1 VSARRPHPIHPT
13 DPTRSTGPTGPVID
27 PSTPV
32 LTTPAT
38 PATTVKGTPM
48 TSQTPTRRRRGARVA
63 AAVLGLSLL
72 AAACG
77 DDDADDASPE
87 TTEASTG
94 DPASDDAPV
103 VEVTAVD
110 FAFEGLPSTI
120 EAGTRLTLANDAPAE
135 LHEIVAIRLP
145 DDETRT
151 VEELMQLPE
160 SELGPLLESGPPALV
175 ILTPPGSDEIV
186 AVGDGTLTEPG
197 RYVVLCGIPTG
208 VAPQDYLDAVEA
220 AGGQKPEVEGG
231 PPHFVH
237 GMFADLTVE

>member
-1 VSARRPHPIHPT
+1 MT
-13 DPTRSTGPTGPVID
+13 TQ
-27 PSTPV
+27 
-32 LTTPAT
+32 TPALH
-38 PATTVKGTPM
+38 
-48 TSQTPTRRRRGARVA
+48 RRGARFA
-63 AAVLGLSLL
+63 AALLGLSLL

-87 TTEASTG
+87 TTEAPAG
-94 DPASDDAPV
+94 DPVADEAPII
-103 VEVTAVD
+103 EVTAVD

-120 EAGTRLTLANDAPAE
+120 EAGTTLTLANDAPAE

-151 VEELMQLPE
+151 VEELMQLPQ

-175 ILTPPGSDEIV
+175 ILTPPGADQIV

-197 RYVVLCGIPTG
+197 RYLVMCGIPTG

-220 AGGQKPEVEGG
+220 AGGQKPEVESGL
-231 PPHFVH
+231 PHFVH